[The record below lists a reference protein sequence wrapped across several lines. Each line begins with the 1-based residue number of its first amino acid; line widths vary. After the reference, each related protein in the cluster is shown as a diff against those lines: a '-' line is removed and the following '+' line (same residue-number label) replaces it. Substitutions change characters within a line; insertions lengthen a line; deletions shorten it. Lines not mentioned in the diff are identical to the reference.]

1 MLLDAVCYLSLAT
14 YCSLAE
20 LFLPHTSLFSF
31 VVVPYNHDIAQK
43 CYEISRVTSV
53 SRMIIFKHSL
63 LMGSQPR
70 LPWKSIRDS
79 SKLPAEI
86 MSGWTH
92 AWAGSIDSEDLLT
105 GSIGLMLGLHLL
117 TVWTGSIDSEDLN
130 GIPVLPQKGLLLS
143 EFGELSSYTSSNKRS
158 AFTFKLY
165 YFYSILSCWIV
176 LCN

>member
-1 MLLDAVCYLSLAT
+1 MLLDAVCCLSLAT

-31 VVVPYNHDIAQK
+31 VIVPYNRDIAQK

-79 SKLPAEI
+79 SNCLLK
-86 MSGWTH
+86 SWVV
-92 AWAGSIDSEDLLT
+92 SIWRLWLYCLDWIYWQW
-105 GSIGLMLGLHLL
+105 G
-117 TVWTGSIDSEDLN
+117 LN
-130 GIPVLPQKGLLLS
+130 GIPVLPQKGLLLP

-165 YFYSILSCWIV
+165 SFYSKLLNCAF
-176 LCN
+176 

>member
-92 AWAGSIDSEDLLT
+92 AWAGSIDSEDL
-105 GSIGLMLGLHLL
+105 
-117 TVWTGSIDSEDLN
+117 N

-165 YFYSILSCWIV
+165 YFYSILSC
-176 LCN
+176 

>member
-1 MLLDAVCYLSLAT
+1 MLLDAVCCLSLAT

-31 VVVPYNHDIAQK
+31 VIVPYNRDIAQK

-86 MSGWTH
+86 MSGFNMKTVVILL
-92 AWAGSIDSEDLLT
+92 GLDLLT
-105 GSIGLMLGLHLL
+105 VR
-117 TVWTGSIDSEDLN
+117 T
-130 GIPVLPQKGLLLS
+130 
-143 EFGELSSYTSSNKRS
+143 
-158 AFTFKLY
+158 
-165 YFYSILSCWIV
+165 
-176 LCN
+176 

>member
-31 VVVPYNHDIAQK
+31 VIVPYNHDIAQK

-70 LPWKSIRDS
+70 IPWKSIRDS

-86 MSGWTH
+86 RSSWTH
-92 AWAGSIDSEDLLT
+92 AWAGSIDTQDLLT
-105 GSIGLMLGLHLL
+105 VRIYWLDLLDSCLDCIYWLLGLDLL
-117 TVWTGSIDSEDLN
+117 TVRTWMESQCFLKKDCYYQNLGNSHLT
-130 GIPVLPQKGLLLS
+130 LPLIRDQLLLLS
-143 EFGELSSYTSSNKRS
+143 CT
-158 AFTFKLY
+158 T
-165 YFYSILSCWIV
+165 SILF
-176 LCN
+176 